1 MRNPIF
7 HRRLLRRLLGISAA
21 LACLG
26 VAVLV
31 PADRAAADD
40 AFPTAIELPAGFRP
54 EGIAIGALPVAYLG
68 SQADGSIYR
77 VSLNTGQGAILS
89 SGPGSP
95 SLGLQLDHRG
105 RLFVAGGSSG
115 DARVVDTRT
124 GVVSASYRLGTP
136 PGTFVNDVVLTSA
149 GAWFTDSRT
158 PVLYHLPVG
167 RDGALPPPEAV
178 VRLPLTGDIAYVP
191 GAFNA
196 NGIVGTPDGAGLII
210 VQSVTGRLFR
220 VDPATGTTR
229 RIAIGT
235 ETVPDGD
242 GLLLYGSTL
251 FVVQNRRNV
260 ITVIALDAVGATG
273 TVERRLTDPR
283 FDTPTT
289 IAAFGD
295 RLYLPNARLT
305 TPQSP
310 TTPYNAVA
318 VDRPLQSL
326 PSIRPGTTKFATGS
340 RRPARSRSPR
350 PVTSGR

>member
-1 MRNPIF
+1 MSRI
-7 HRRLLRRLLGISAA
+7 LGLAAA

-26 VAVLV
+26 VAVLQ
-31 PADRAAADD
+31 PADRAAADG
-40 AFPTAIELPAGFRP
+40 AFPTAIDLPAGFRP
-54 EGIAIGALPVAYLG
+54 EGIAIGELPVAYLG
-68 SQADGSIYR
+68 SQADGSICR
-77 VSLNTGQGAILS
+77 VSLMTGQRVLLS
-89 SGPGSP
+89 PGPGTP

-124 GVVSASYRLGTP
+124 GAVSASYRLGTP
-136 PGTFVNDVVLTSA
+136 PDTFVNDVVLTSA

-167 RDGALPPPEAV
+167 RDGVLPPPEAV
-178 VRLPLTGDIAYVP
+178 VRIPLIGDIAYVP
-191 GAFNA
+191 KTFNA
-196 NGIVGTPDGAGLII
+196 NGIVRTPDGTGLII
-210 VQSVTGRLFR
+210 VQSVTGHLFR

-229 RIAIGT
+229 RIDIGT

-251 FVVQNRRNV
+251 FVVQNRRNAV
-260 ITVIALDAVGATG
+260 AVIALEAAGATG
-273 TVERRLTDPR
+273 TLELRLTDPR

-326 PSIRPGTTKFATGS
+326 RSIRPGTTKFATGY
-340 RRPARSRSPR
+340 RQPARSRSPK
-350 PVTSGR
+350 PVESGP

>member
-1 MRNPIF
+1 MRRI
-7 HRRLLRRLLGISAA
+7 RGVSAA
-21 LACLG
+21 LAG
-26 VAVLV
+26 IAVVVLL
-31 PADRAAADD
+31 PAERAAADG
-40 AFPTAIELPAGFRP
+40 AVPTTIDLPAGFRP

-77 VSLNTGQGAILS
+77 VSLMTGQGAILS
-89 SGPGSP
+89 PGPGTP
-95 SLGLQLDHRG
+95 SLGLRLDHRG
-105 RLFVAGGSSG
+105 RLFVAGGTAG

-124 GVVSASYRLGTP
+124 GAVSASYRLGTP
-136 PGTFVNDVVLTSA
+136 PDTFVNDVEFTRT

-196 NGIVGTPDGAGLII
+196 NGIARTPDGSGLII
-210 VQSVTGRLFR
+210 VQSVTGHLFH
-220 VDPATGTTR
+220 VDPATGMTR
-229 RIAIGT
+229 RIDLGT
-235 ETVPDGD
+235 ATVPDGD

-251 FVVQNRRNV
+251 FVVQNRRNA
-260 ITVIALDAVGATG
+260 IAVIALDATG
-273 TVERRLTDPR
+273 TTGSVERRLTDPR

-295 RLYLPNARLT
+295 RLYLPNGRFT

-310 TTPYNAVA
+310 TTPYNSVA
-318 VDRPLQSL
+318 VDRP
-326 PSIRPGTTKFATGS
+326 G
-340 RRPARSRSPR
+340 
-350 PVTSGR
+350 